1 MPHAT
6 LVLLAAGLGSR
17 YGGPKQLDPLGPNG
31 ETLIDYAAFDAARA
45 GFSDLVIITRRALRP
60 QVEAGPAQRA
70 HGALTVAIVEQE
82 LDRIPS
88 WASVPA
94 GREAPWGTA
103 HAVLVA
109 REAVGGPFAV
119 LNADDF
125 YGLDTYRVLEGALR
139 EAGAAG
145 EHAAWDNVAFPLG
158 ASMSAHGAVNRALC
172 ETTPDGLLARVVEQ
186 RGITRSP
193 DGDGVLTAPD
203 GSVKRLAATTLV
215 SMNSWAFTPSLFAE
229 LDVAF
234 TRFLHT
240 TPGLKDECLLP
251 DVVNDALGAG
261 RARCRLLR
269 SASTWCGVTHPAD
282 RPGTMAALAAHHAAG
297 DYPAR
302 LWE

>member
-45 GFSDLVIITRRALRP
+45 GFSDLVVVTRRALRP
-60 QVEAGPAQRA
+60 QVEAGPAARA
-70 HGALTVAIVEQE
+70 HGVLTVAIVEQE
-82 LDRIPS
+82 LDRIPT
-88 WASVPA
+88 WASVPT

-109 REAVGGPFAV
+109 REVVTGPFAV

-125 YGLDTYRVLEGALR
+125 YGLETYRVLERALH
-139 EAGAAG
+139 EAGTLG
-145 EHAAWDNVAFPLG
+145 EHAPWANVAFPLG
-158 ASMSAHGAVNRALC
+158 ATMSAHGAVNRALC
-172 ETTPDGLLARVVEQ
+172 ETAPDGDLARVVEQ
-186 RGITRSP
+186 RGIIRTA
-193 DGDGVLTAPD
+193 DGDGLLAAPD
-203 GSVKRLAATTLV
+203 GSLRRLAATALV
-215 SMNSWAFTPSLFAE
+215 SMNSWAFTPTLFGE
-229 LDVAF
+229 LDAAF

-251 DVVNDALGAG
+251 DVVNEALGAG

-269 SASTWCGVTHPAD
+269 SGSTWCGVTHPAD
-282 RPGTMAALAAHHAAG
+282 RLGTRASLAAHHATG
-297 DYPAR
+297 DYPTR
-302 LWE
+302 LWG